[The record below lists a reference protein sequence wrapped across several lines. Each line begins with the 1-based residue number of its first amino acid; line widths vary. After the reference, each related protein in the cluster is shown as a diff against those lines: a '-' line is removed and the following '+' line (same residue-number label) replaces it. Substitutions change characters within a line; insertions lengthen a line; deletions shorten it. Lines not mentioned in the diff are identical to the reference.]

1 MKSEIKTAIIL
12 AVAIGVGIV
21 AISVAFS
28 TLDQAS
34 VANIAGDSSQIDK
47 SGFKKAPD
55 LVGIAHYLNTT
66 PEELVQEI
74 GRAHV

>member
-55 LVGIAHYLNTT
+55 FVGIAHYLNTT